1 MTTAVITTFSIAGK
15 KLYGDNFI
23 KSFLQCWPKSIKLI
37 VYYEN
42 WAPDILDDQI
52 IYKDIKSEIPEVKHF
67 IDHCKSKISELPKD
81 SKKAKPINW
90 YNKAIRWSFKSL
102 VMYKELK
109 NSNYD
114 HLIWL
119 DGDVTTLQKVRDSI
133 ATDILGKATFASQ
146 MQVIDGTNHCESGIA
161 VFSVKDE
168 QTITIIDHLK
178 NGYIDFQILK
188 LKKPWDGFW
197 LALLENKVRFYDMNN
212 SKDHHPSYNRTFF
225 NKHIAGI
232 LTHNVGNKKLKDAG
246 LHKITGRNI
255 DETWDI

>member
-23 KSFLQCWPKSIKLI
+23 KSFLQYWPKNIKLI

-42 WAPDILDDQI
+42 WVPDILDDQI

-212 SKDHHPSYNRTFF
+212 PKDHHPSYNRTFF

>member
-1 MTTAVITTFSIAGK
+1 MTTAVITTFSVAGK

-23 KSFLQCWPKSIKLI
+23 KSFLQFWPKNIKLI

-42 WAPDILDDQI
+42 WVPDVLDDQI
-52 IYKDIKSEIPEVKHF
+52 IYKNIKVEIPEVKQF
-67 IDHCKSKISELPKD
+67 IDHCNFNISKLPKD
-81 SKKAKPINW
+81 SKEEKQINW
-90 YNKAIRWSFKSL
+90 YNKAIRWCFKSL

-109 NSNYD
+109 KSDYD
-114 HLIWL
+114 YLIWL
-119 DGDVTTLQKVRDSI
+119 DGDVTTLQKVNDSI
-133 ATDILGKATFASQ
+133 AIDILGKATFASQ

-161 VFSVKDE
+161 VFSVKNE
-168 QTITIIDHLK
+168 QANTIIDHLK

-212 SKDHHPSYNRTFF
+212 PRDHHPSYNKTFF